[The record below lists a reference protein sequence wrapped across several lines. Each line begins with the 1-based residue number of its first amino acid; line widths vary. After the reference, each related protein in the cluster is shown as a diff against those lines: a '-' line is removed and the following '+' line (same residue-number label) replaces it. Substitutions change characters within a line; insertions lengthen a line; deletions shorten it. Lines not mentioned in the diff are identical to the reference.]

1 MKCRRCKGLIVKEQ
15 VFTLGGRISMR
26 RCVYCGDLVDKVVM
40 ANRKRSEISPKP
52 PALAGALGYRLR

>member
-15 VFTLGGRISMR
+15 VFTLGGRIPML

-40 ANRKRSEISPKP
+40 ANRNRSEISRMERPC
-52 PALAGALGYRLR
+52 RSTS